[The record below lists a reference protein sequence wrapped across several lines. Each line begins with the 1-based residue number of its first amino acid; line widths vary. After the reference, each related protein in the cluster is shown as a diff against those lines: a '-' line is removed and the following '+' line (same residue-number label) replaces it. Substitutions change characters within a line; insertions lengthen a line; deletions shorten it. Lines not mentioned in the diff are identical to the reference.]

1 MAEIAIAAVVAVKAV
16 GTIAMGVVAKAAA
29 GNLVAQLIV
38 EGAKFALAAGIGAL
52 VNALQPNVGNAASPD
67 TWSPDTDAP
76 NAVAMG
82 RVGGVAGFIA
92 HRAAYGPTNRYQSLV
107 TTVSLGPIRGN
118 WTVKFD
124 DETTTFGTN
133 NVATNG
139 AHAGELWCQFRL
151 GVQPETAHT
160 SPTGLDASA
169 TLPDWSSDHKMSGK
183 ATYLATF
190 KENSKLTEYRGG
202 LPKPSLE
209 FDGGY
214 VYDPRLDST
223 YPGGSGSCRLAT
235 PSTWVWSED
244 PCIWALNWAI
254 GRWAGNNG
262 SGVYGVPYQSK
273 LMAGIGATLDGIDV
287 AALVNAANVSEA
299 NGWKVSAWPTTK
311 DGAHEVYRAL
321 LQAGGALPA
330 RNAGR
335 ISCITRGE
343 VQSSVVTI
351 TAADTAGPVEVSL
364 GQSRLERIN
373 TILPRHWSPDHDWQ
387 MIQIDPVTSSAYVT
401 EDGGIT
407 RSRGVDYPYVPDKDQ
422 AAQLAYYDIADNR
435 ERFSGTVPLMPHMRR
450 LQPGDCFTF
459 SEPGFLLDGVK
470 AKCLRRS
477 VDPMSLQMTV
487 TWRQETD
494 AKHTAAAAVTGTTT
508 TGTSPTTPPSVA
520 VDPPTSLAVSVS
532 GDEVTLTWTN
542 GDVNYFRTVILQS
555 PTSSLADSYEIA
567 GRNAAGLSA
576 QTAKFKPGPGTWWWW
591 IKGVDGPGLEQSSEV
606 GPVTATVG
614 GPAVATITGIGD
626 LAVKDT
632 IGTADVDA
640 NAIVAIDAFDTFTE
654 PVTTSGA
661 TTSGTAVTVMEFEVT
676 SAGEPLLIRPS
687 MMCRFWHASAGD
699 FDFTLRFIRVGGGTV
714 RSDMTIVGIN
724 GDLFHG
730 MLAPE
735 FIDQPASGTHTYQV
749 RAWASTDIGFTHR
762 DFTDLTATV
771 LHLKTS
777 TI

>member
-1 MAEIAIAAVVAVKAV
+1 
-16 GTIAMGVVAKAAA
+16 
-29 GNLVAQLIV
+29 
-38 EGAKFALAAGIGAL
+38 
-52 VNALQPNVGNAASPD
+52 
-67 TWSPDTDAP
+67 
-76 NAVAMG
+76 
-82 RVGGVAGFIA
+82 
-92 HRAAYGPTNRYQSLV
+92 
-107 TTVSLGPIRGN
+107 
-118 WTVKFD
+118 
-124 DETTTFGTN
+124 
-133 NVATNG
+133 
-139 AHAGELWCQFRL
+139 
-151 GVQPETAHT
+151 
-160 SPTGLDASA
+160 
-169 TLPDWSSDHKMSGK
+169 MSGK
-183 ATYLATF
+183 ATFLLTC
-190 KENSKLTEYRGG
+190 KENSKFTEYQGG

-351 TAADTAGPVEVSL
+351 TAADTSGPVEVSL

-435 ERFSGTVPLMPHMRR
+435 ERFSGTVPLMPHLRR
-450 LQPGDCFTF
+450 IQPGDCFTF
-459 SEPGFLLDGVK
+459 SEPGFLLDGIK

-477 VDPMSLQMTV
+477 VDPMSLQVTV

-494 AKHTAAAAVTGTTT
+494 AKHTAAAAVTGTST
-508 TGTSPTTPPSVA
+508 TGTSPTTPPSGA
-520 VDPPTSLAVSVS
+520 VDPPTSLAASVD

-542 GDVNYFRTVILQS
+542 GSANYFRTVILQS
-555 PTSSLADSYEIA
+555 PTSSLSDAYEIA
-567 GRNAAGLSA
+567 GRTAAGLSA
-576 QTAKFKPGPGTWWWW
+576 QTAVFKPGPGAWWWW
-591 IKGVDGPGLEQSSEV
+591 IKGVDGPGLEQSAEV

-614 GPAVATITGIGD
+614 GPAASTISGLGD
-626 LAVKDT
+626 LAVLDKADT
-632 IGTADVDA
+632 AQIEVDA
-640 NAIVAIDAFDTFTE
+640 VTKPSRYDSSASVSMVGSGPMTSRTTLFSVTFTATGA
-654 PVTTSGA
+654 PVEVDGSFFLKTRHDQDAYDLHIVVERSSSDMFLSTAPAQAISGDGHVFGWQVISFTDTPPA
-661 TTSGTAVTVMEFEVT
+661 GSVTY
-676 SAGEPLLIRPS
+676 
-687 MMCRFWHASAGD
+687 
-699 FDFTLRFIRVGGGTV
+699 TV
-714 RSDMTIVGIN
+714 RVYHTFEIGSPGSFAQWDRSNHTMKIR
-724 GDLFHG
+724 
-730 MLAPE
+730 E
-735 FIDQPASGTHTYQV
+735 FK
-749 RAWASTDIGFTHR
+749 R
-762 DFTDLTATV
+762 
-771 LHLKTS
+771 
-777 TI
+777 